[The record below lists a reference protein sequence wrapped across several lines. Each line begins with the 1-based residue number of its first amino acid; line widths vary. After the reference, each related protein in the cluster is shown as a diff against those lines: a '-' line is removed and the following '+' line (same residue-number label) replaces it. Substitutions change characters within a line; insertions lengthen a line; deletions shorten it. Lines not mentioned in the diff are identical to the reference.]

1 MNKIIGLILVL
12 SLTTSC
18 VRNRHTNTENS
29 KQLNNTQN
37 SIEKI
42 IIEEITEFI
51 KAPEFSALS
60 GSIYVNGKTHQF
72 HFGELTD
79 GTKPNNQTLYE
90 IGSISKTYVGLL
102 LSQAVHDGKLNL
114 DEDIRKYLNSKKY
127 SHLKLN
133 NSAITLRHLATHTSG
148 LPVNLHCNDLGY
160 PEKLDCIKQYTKE
173 VFFNKLSQTN
183 LVDDSGENYHY
194 SNAGIRLIGYILEDV
209 YNDTYTNLLMKYV
222 YSKSKEKSTFYRLS
236 ENSKNKMA
244 LGKNEKGEI
253 MPLASE
259 FYASDGALKSNTN
272 SMLNYIKMYLESEEA
287 VVKKSL
293 SLLTEKNNRLGR
305 AYVWN
310 TFEYNTTNQMFY
322 HSGGTFGFSSWIALY
337 PKKNIG
343 IFLVTNVSTSD
354 AQEKLNQISNRIIDK
369 IKKTLHNTVYK

>member
-12 SLTTSC
+12 SFTTSC

-37 SIEKI
+37 SIEKF

-51 KAPEFSALS
+51 EAPEFSALS

-148 LPVNLHCNDLGY
+148 LPVNLNCNDLEY
-160 PEKLDCIKQYTKE
+160 PEKLDCIKSYSRE
-173 VFFNKLSQTN
+173 VFFDKL
-183 LVDDSGENYHY
+183 LKVKLLDDSGKKYNY
-194 SNAGIRLIGYILEDV
+194 SNAGIRLIGYILEEV
-209 YNDTYTNLLMKYV
+209 YNDTFPNLLKRYV
-222 YSKSKEKSTFYRLS
+222 FSKSGEQNTIYRLD
-236 ENSKNKMA
+236 ENLKLEMA
-244 LGKNEKGEI
+244 LGKNSDGEI
-253 MPLASE
+253 MPIASE
-259 FYASDGALKSNTN
+259 FYASDGALKSNTS
-272 SMLNYIKMYLESEEA
+272 SMLNYIKMYMESQDAA
-287 VVKKSL
+287 VKQSL
-293 SLLTEKNNRLGR
+293 NLLTEKHNRLGR

>member
-12 SLTTSC
+12 SFTTSC

-51 KAPEFSALS
+51 EAPEFSALS

-148 LPVNLHCNDLGY
+148 LPVNLNCNDLKY
-160 PEKLDCIKQYTKE
+160 PEKLDCIKSYSRE
-173 VFFNKLSQTN
+173 VFFDKL
-183 LVDDSGENYHY
+183 LKVKLLDDSGKKYNY
-194 SNAGIRLIGYILEDV
+194 SNAGIRLIGYILEEV
-209 YNDTYTNLLMKYV
+209 YNDTFPNLLKRYV
-222 YSKSKEKSTFYRLS
+222 FSKSGEQNTIYRLD
-236 ENSKNKMA
+236 ENLKLEMA
-244 LGKNEKGEI
+244 LGKNSDGEI
-253 MPLASE
+253 MPIASE
-259 FYASDGALKSNTN
+259 FYASDGALKSNTS
-272 SMLNYIKMYLESEEA
+272 SMLNYIKMYMESQDAA
-287 VVKKSL
+287 VKQSL
-293 SLLTEKNNRLGR
+293 NLLTEKHNRLGR